1 MRQNPCRHCS
11 SSYEF
16 KGKHYPSFSETFA
29 CCEYRKEHNLYLKS
43 KRKYTTGSKISTMD
57 ELMDQTFIMFNG
69 RTTHI
74 EAVKSMPYRLIL
86 KFLAGGMFYK
96 AIKRENE

>member
-1 MRQNPCRHCS
+1 
-11 SSYEF
+11 
-16 KGKHYPSFSETFA
+16 
-29 CCEYRKEHNLYLKS
+29 
-43 KRKYTTGSKISTMD
+43 
-57 ELMDQTFIMFNG
+57 MDQTFIMFNG